1 MECSDE
7 GASQP
12 EQFWVCDGERPAA
25 CRLCFLSEPP
35 PYPLAYLPSLPCVQ
49 LPPPALWGTD
59 LVVLY
64 HFHPTFSHTVTACR
78 QQQQQHPQPPP
89 PSTSPNSKYDQY
101 AIFSSSLSSL
111 PPTPPPNPK
120 LLCEAPA
127 LSIRCASEIAGMPAR
142 SWWGPPL
149 I

>member
-78 QQQQQHPQPPP
+78 QQQQQQHPQQPP

-111 PPTPPPNPK
+111 PPTPQTPNSFAKP
-120 LLCEAPA
+120 LLYLYAARPRLQGCQ
-127 LSIRCASEIAGMPAR
+127 RGAGG
-142 SWWGPPL
+142 GPH
-149 I
+149 